1 MHREREQDAA
11 AATVARARFRAD
23 GPDALPADPWIARL
37 MVEGELLVAKRAEV
51 AFDRR
56 QSSVRDRPVG
66 DLYVT
71 SERLILLG
79 SSAITIALEDIEDA
93 ALIGDCVLLM
103 LSGGAAIAMEADR
116 PRLLRVQIAA
126 ARAARKRERAAA
138 RST

>member
-1 MHREREQDAA
+1 MHRDREQDAA
-11 AATVARARFRAD
+11 AATVARARFRAE
-23 GPDALPADPWIARL
+23 GPDTLPADPRIARL
-37 MVEGELLVAKRAEV
+37 MVQGELLVAKRGEV
-51 AFDRR
+51 AVDRR
-56 QSSVRDRPVG
+56 QASLRDRPVG

-71 SERLILLG
+71 SERLILVG

-103 LSGGAAIAMEADR
+103 LTGGAAIAIEADR

>member
-1 MHREREQDAA
+1 MHRDREQDAA
-11 AATVARARFRAD
+11 AATVARARFRAE
-23 GPDALPADPWIARL
+23 GPDTLPADPRIARL
-37 MVEGELLVAKRAEV
+37 MVQGELLVAKRGEV

-56 QSSVRDRPVG
+56 QASLRDRPVG

-71 SERLILLG
+71 SERLILVG

-103 LSGGAAIAMEADR
+103 LTGGAAIAIEADR